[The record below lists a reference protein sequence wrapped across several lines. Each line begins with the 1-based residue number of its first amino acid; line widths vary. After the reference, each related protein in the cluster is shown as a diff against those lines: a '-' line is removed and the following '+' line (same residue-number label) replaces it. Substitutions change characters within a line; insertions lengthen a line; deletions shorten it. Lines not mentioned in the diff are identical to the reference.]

1 MPPPSL
7 NAVFMK
13 LKSPLPNLET
23 SVWKNDE
30 KITNSIVQ
38 LYTLGKAFVELAH
51 FFEVCSDMEIDEYG
65 DYEKAL
71 AATEETRKALYKLTA
86 GSRAPASL
94 FDWLSVVNQ
103 RVNVLKR
110 FVAVSL
116 ILRKDGVNSTEKE
129 VAYLEL
135 IQDQQ
140 ITNGKIIRFGDFC
153 SLLVEYFVTAAK
165 VNEATK
171 VMDDMLKKGLVLDDY
186 IELQFIKKVEALTGI
201 NENLRSE

>member
-1 MPPPSL
+1 
-7 NAVFMK
+7 
-13 LKSPLPNLET
+13 
-23 SVWKNDE
+23 
-30 KITNSIVQ
+30 
-38 LYTLGKAFVELAH
+38 
-51 FFEVCSDMEIDEYG
+51 MEIDEYG

-71 AATEETRKALYKLTA
+71 AATEETRKALYKLTT

-116 ILRKDGVNSTEKE
+116 ILRKDGVNSSEKE

-165 VNEATK
+165 VNEASK